1 MPPWQG
7 VEGHLVVSVNG
18 NDKEWIFIPHD
29 IPDSQLIQTFCP
41 KMWPMM
47 EAVASPRDWRDPDVL
62 VALGRATVTSTEAM
76 ALPHLES
83 VAP

>member
-29 IPDSQLIQTFCP
+29 IPDSQYIMCIFLF
-41 KMWPMM
+41 
-47 EAVASPRDWRDPDVL
+47 RYF
-62 VALGRATVTSTEAM
+62 
-76 ALPHLES
+76 
-83 VAP
+83 